1 MNQRGYFMFKKVLV
15 PLDYSEVAPG
25 ILPYIVYL
33 AKSLDI
39 PVELMSVLDQDNLE
53 ALEKI
58 AKDNSG
64 ECPLEL
70 TAVNS
75 ANPGRPVV
83 TFEETVRKDSREYTP
98 YVIENAVM
106 PVERWLSDFVA
117 QLNQQGV
124 RAEGIISVGTQPA
137 QEILRRAR
145 EQGFDLIAMATHNR
159 NLLGQAIRGSAANEV
174 VRSASAP
181 VLVVTPEKI
190 KMSWNETPGERQV
203 TITSVLV
210 PLDGSP
216 FAETGLPYV
225 EYLAQGMSLEVV
237 LVRAVEVGV
246 TSTPLPYAGGVPVD
260 PGDVEAQVEAGQ
272 TKEQEA
278 SRYLQQVAN
287 SLASKGLSVRWELL
301 RGVPNTTISGLA
313 QELSDNIIAL
323 ASHGRSGL
331 ARWVQ
336 GSVAEDLIRATGDPV
351 LVIPAELATEEEGA
365 RVEYPAPLVPRVAGT

>member
-1 MNQRGYFMFKKVLV
+1 MNQKGYPMFKKVLV

-53 ALEKI
+53 ALEKT
-58 AKDNSG
+58 AKDDSG
-64 ECPLEL
+64 ERPVEQ
-70 TAVNS
+70 TAVNFP
-75 ANPGRPVV
+75 NPGGPLV
-83 TFEETVRKDSREYTP
+83 TFEETVRKDGREYTP
-98 YVIENAVM
+98 FVIENAVL
-106 PVERWLSDFVA
+106 PVERWLGNFVA

-124 RAEGIISVGTQPA
+124 RAERIISVGTQPA

-145 EQGFDLIAMATHNR
+145 EQDFDLIAMATHDR
-159 NLLGQAIRGSAANEV
+159 NLLGQAIRGSATNEV

-181 VLVVTPEKI
+181 ILVVTPEKI
-190 KMSWNETPGERQV
+190 EMSWNETPGERQV

-216 FAETGLPYV
+216 FAEAVLPYV

-237 LVRAVEVGV
+237 LVRAAEVGV
-246 TSTPLPYAGGVPVD
+246 TGTPLPYAGGVPVG
-260 PGDVEAQVEAGQ
+260 PGDVEAQVEAGR
-272 TKEQEA
+272 TEEQEA

-351 LVIPAELATEEEGA
+351 LVIPAELATEEDRG
-365 RVEYPAPLVPRVAGT
+365 